1 MRDRILET
9 RRLGRTGPE
18 VAGFGLGC
26 MGMSDF
32 YGPAERAESLATIAA
47 ALEAGITLLDTG
59 DFYGM
64 GHNELLLRDALHGGK
79 RARVFLQVKFGAQR
93 DPSGAF
99 VGFDARPAAV
109 KSALAYTLRR
119 LGTDYVDLYQPARLD
134 PAVPIEDTIGA
145 LAECVRAGY
154 VRHIGLSEVG
164 VATIHRAQ
172 AVHPILA
179 VQLEYSLMS
188 RGLETDI
195 LPAVRA
201 LGIGITAY
209 GVLSRGL
216 LSGTRREPPS
226 GQDFRRHFPRFQG
239 ENLDRNRALVGAL
252 ESIAQEKRVTPAQL
266 AIAWVLSRGTDIVP
280 LIGARTRTQLREA
293 LGACD
298 VALTREELARIEQ
311 AVPAAQVAG
320 TRYGAVQMA
329 MLDSERPAQA
339 SAATPERERLA
350 PGGGSS

>member
-1 MRDRILET
+1 MDRIPAF

-18 VAGFGLGC
+18 VAGLVLGC

-32 YGPAERAESLATIAA
+32 YGPADRGESLATIEA

-64 GHNELLLRDALHGGK
+64 GHNELLLRDALRGGK

-93 DPSGAF
+93 DPAGAF

-109 KSALAYTLRR
+109 KSALAYSLRR

-145 LAECVRAGY
+145 LADCVRAGY

-164 VATIHRAQ
+164 AATIRRAH

-179 VQLEYSLMS
+179 VQIEYSLMS
-188 RGLETDI
+188 RSLEADI
-195 LPAVRA
+195 LPTVRT

-209 GVLSRGL
+209 GILSRGL
-216 LSGTRREPPS
+216 LSGPRREPPAAHDLR
-226 GQDFRRHFPRFQG
+226 GHFPRFQG
-239 ENLDRNRALVGAL
+239 ENLHHNLLLVGAL
-252 ESIAQEKRVTPAQL
+252 ESVAHEKGVTPAQL

-280 LIGARTRTQLREA
+280 LIGARTRMQLCEA

-298 VALTREELARIEQ
+298 VVLTRDEVARIEQ

-320 TRYGAVQMA
+320 TRYGPAQMA
-329 MLDSERPAQA
+329 MLDSERSAQ
-339 SAATPERERLA
+339 T
-350 PGGGSS
+350 